1 MLWEVQTNILG
12 DLLDGEY
19 QNLTAQ
25 TWFTA
30 NWNKTLYNFVCTTN
44 ILYDDETYNTTTDSV
59 YNIFASQQDLNAVN
73 ASDSN
78 NTIFGDST

>member
-1 MLWEVQTNILG
+1 LLWEVQTNIQG

-19 QNLTAQ
+19 ENLTAQ
-25 TWFTA
+25 TWFTS

>member
-1 MLWEVQTNILG
+1 MLWEVQTNVFG
-12 DLLDGEY
+12 DLFSGDSVNY
-19 QNLTAQ
+19 TAQ